1 MDDSIKM
8 IKIVVAVSKNNVIGK
23 DNKLLWR
30 QSEDLKRFKSLTLG
44 QKVVMGR
51 KTYESIGKPLPGRDN
66 YVITKSIDKIEGCNI
81 LGTLE
86 EVNSLEGD
94 IFIIGGG
101 EIYNKFIK
109 IADEIYLTIIDCEV
123 EGDTFFNLDLN
134 DWNEIS
140 SESLYKDDKNE
151 YNYTFK
157 KLKNKCKNSTIKI

>member
-1 MDDSIKM
+1 M

-81 LGTLE
+81 L
-86 EVNSLEGD
+86 NSNACGIDTDFSPNLNL
-94 IFIIGGG
+94 IF
-101 EIYNKFIK
+101 K
-109 IADEIYLTIIDCEV
+109 ISAIPAIFATGV
-123 EGDTFFNLDLN
+123 
-134 DWNEIS
+134 
-140 SESLYKDDKNE
+140 
-151 YNYTFK
+151 FK
-157 KLKNKCKNSTIKI
+157 S